1 MKGGIRLGRFGGAP
15 IVGDAS
21 VFILILLFGV
31 AVLIDLNTSGVQV
44 SPQARGIAALAA
56 GVGVVVCL
64 LLHELSH
71 AGIAR
76 RRSMVV
82 GEIRLFMFGG
92 YSVIAGEPSPRDE
105 VAIAAAGPVTSLL
118 LAGAA
123 ALGVLAAGGDSIAG
137 RTMWALMLANVAIG
151 LFNLLPG
158 FPLDGARVL
167 RGALTAGSWD
177 RLRATRLVNAI
188 GRNTGWVTMGFG
200 VLAMVARYPEGI
212 YAVVGGWF
220 LAQTALVAGRREELS
235 VAFDGMTVGDIM
247 RTTPEAV
254 SADATISAVLD
265 LYAVGPSLRPLP
277 VEVGGRVV
285 GVIGQEEIDVVAPSR
300 WASARVRTLMAP
312 IGPADVVG
320 VSDPLEFLLL
330 RPAGRV
336 GVAVV
341 VDDGHVVGIVD
352 GQSLGTVL

>member
-1 MKGGIRLGRFGGAP
+1 VRGGIRLGRFGGAP

-31 AVLIDLNTSGVQV
+31 AVLIDLNASGVSE
-44 SPQARGIAALAA
+44 SPQVRGIASIVA

-71 AGIAR
+71 VAVAR

-82 GEIRLFMFGG
+82 REIRLFIFGG
-92 YSVIAGEPSPRDE
+92 YSVIAGEPSPGDE

-118 LAGAA
+118 LGGVAG
-123 ALGVLAAGGDSIAG
+123 LGVLAVGGDSIVG
-137 RTMWALMLANVAIG
+137 RTMWALMLANVAVG

-167 RGALTAGSWD
+167 RGALTAWSWN
-177 RLRATRLVNAI
+177 RLRATRLVNSI
-188 GRNTGWVTMGFG
+188 GRNTGWITMGLG
-200 VLAMVARYPEGI
+200 ALAMVARYPEGI
-212 YAVVGGWF
+212 YAVIGGWF

-247 RTTPEAV
+247 RATPEAAP
-254 SADATISAVLD
+254 ADATISMVLD
-265 LYAVGPSLRPLP
+265 LYALGPSLRPLP
-277 VEVGGRVV
+277 VEANGRVV
-285 GVIGQEEIDVVAPSR
+285 GVIGQEEIDAVSPSR
-300 WASARVRTLMAP
+300 WASARVRSLMAP

-320 VSDPLEFLLL
+320 VSDPLESLLL

-336 GVAVV
+336 GAAVV
-341 VDDGHVVGIVD
+341 VDEGRVVGIVD